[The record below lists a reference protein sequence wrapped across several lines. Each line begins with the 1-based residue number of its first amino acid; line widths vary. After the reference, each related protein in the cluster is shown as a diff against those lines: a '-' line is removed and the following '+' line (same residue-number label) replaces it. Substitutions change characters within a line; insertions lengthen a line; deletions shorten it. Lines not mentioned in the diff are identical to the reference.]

1 MAWVGLGVHGGLH
14 RIQGGGHEWDAC
26 ERLGGEVL
34 SRVGVVS
41 LRGDGG
47 V

>member
-1 MAWVGLGVHGGLH
+1 MGVYIGY
-14 RIQGGGHEWDAC
+14 RGGHEWDAC

-34 SRVGVVS
+34 NRVGAVS